1 MKRYF
6 VLLFFVSLSI
16 VCVMAQ
22 KASDVFVSMPQSI
35 LPTLSQVNK
44 ADMVD
49 FLANNMKAVVKNS
62 FDQNVEM
69 IQMTDSYVSVN
80 TSSVGNM
87 QMKLLPLNDTT
98 KVVCVVKTVC
108 PQACASNI
116 RFYTTDWKQLPVDD
130 FFTMPEITDFVIR
143 DDSVFV
149 ADSLAHSSLQ
159 DIDLYKFELSPDKD
173 ELTIRSTIK
182 DYATREENERL
193 QRWLKTDGV
202 VLKWRNGKFEL
213 QK

>member
-6 VLLFFVSLSI
+6 VLLFFVSLSM

-116 RFYTTDWKQLPVDD
+116 RFYTTDWKQLPVDN
-130 FFTMPEITDFVIR
+130 FFTMPEIADFVIR

-173 ELTIRSTIK
+173 ELAIRSTIK

-193 QRWLKTDGV
+193 QRWLKPDGV